1 MIDWLLNHL
10 TVGVA
15 FLVFATL
22 GFVGAPL
29 VLWTIAIAIA
39 LFALGAPLW
48 LWTLFGITAAVF
60 NVTSIRRVISRG
72 VMHALRALR
81 FLPEISE
88 TEKQAI
94 AAGDVWI
101 ERELFSGRPDFDR
114 ILAEPYAGL
123 SAEEQAFLDGPVQKV
138 CDLTDDWQVHQQ
150 RDLPP
155 QVWQFLKKERFFG
168 MIIPKEYDGLGFS
181 PSANSAVVAK
191 LSSASVTLAVTVMVP
206 NSLGPA
212 ELLIHYG
219 TETQKSHY
227 LPRLARGQE
236 IPAFALTEPG
246 AGSDAGSITASGE
259 LIGGENGGLRIRL
272 NWKKRYITLAAIST
286 VLGVAFRLRDPKNL
300 LGRGPDLGITLALV
314 PTDTKGVVL
323 GRRHDPL
330 GVPFYNAPTEG
341 HDVVVP
347 LEDAVIG
354 GLGGV
359 GRGWTM
365 LMESLAA
372 GRGISLPALATAGV
386 KKAARV
392 TGAHALV
399 RQQFGLSIGK
409 FEGIEEPLARIG
421 GWAYT
426 LEAMRRFLNGALDGG
441 SKPAVVNAMAKYHFT
456 ELQRKAINDAM
467 DILGGNGISLG
478 PRNLIGADYIGT
490 PIAIT
495 VEGANILTR
504 TLMIF
509 GQGAIRSHPY
519 ALREIETMERWDVKE
534 FDTAFWGHIGH
545 VIRNA
550 SRALLLSLTRGRLAA
565 SPVAGPTANFYRR
578 LAWSSASFAFLADLA
593 MGTMGGNLKR
603 NERITGRFAD
613 IFSWMVLGTAV
624 LRRWEAE
631 GRLKDDLLF
640 VEWSMEY
647 AFGEI
652 QRGFDG
658 LFENLRM
665 PGTTWI
671 VRGPVAWWSRLNSI
685 GSGPSDSV
693 GSRVATALQRPGEQ
707 RDRLT
712 SGLYIPLERARGIA
726 RLDHAF
732 NLVYA
737 ADGFVRRIRDAI
749 RAGRLPKASPL
760 MLLDEATEK
769 GIISPS
775 EGTLVSKA
783 AEAREDAIQ
792 VDSFTLEE
800 YLRQTPAAHP
810 GIPAINS
817 EIPAA

>member
-1 MIDWLLNHL
+1 VIDWLLNHL
-10 TVGVA
+10 IVGVA
-15 FLVFATL
+15 FFVFAAL
-22 GFVGAPL
+22 GFIGAPL
-29 VLWTIAIAIA
+29 IVWTIATAIA

-60 NVTSIRRVISRG
+60 NIAPIRRVVSLG
-72 VMHALRALR
+72 VMHVLRALR

-101 ERELFSGRPDFDR
+101 ERELFSGRPDFER
-114 ILAEPYAGL
+114 ILAEPYAAL
-123 SAEEQAFLDGPVQKV
+123 SAEEQAFLDGPVQRV
-138 CDLTDDWQVHQQ
+138 CDLTDDWQVRQQ
-150 RDLPP
+150 RDLPLD
-155 QVWQFLKKERFFG
+155 VWQYLKRERFFG
-168 MIIPKEYDGLGFS
+168 MIIPKEYHGLGLS

-219 TETQKSHY
+219 TEKQKNHY

-259 LIGGENGGLRIRL
+259 VIGGEDGRLRIRL
-272 NWKKRYITLAAIST
+272 HWKKRYITLAAIST
-286 VLGVAFRLRDPKNL
+286 VLGVAFRLRDPENL
-300 LGRGPDLGITLALV
+300 LGRGTDLGITLALI

-330 GVPFYNAPTEG
+330 GVPFYNSPTEG

-372 GRGISLPALATAGV
+372 GRGVSLPALATAGV

-392 TGAHALV
+392 TGAHAFV

-409 FEGIEEPLARIG
+409 FEGIHEALARIG

-441 SKPAVVNAMAKYHFT
+441 SKPGVVNAMAKYHFT
-456 ELQRKAINDAM
+456 ELQRKAVNDAM

-478 PRNLIGADYIGT
+478 PRNLIGGDYIGT

-519 ALREIETMERWDVKE
+519 ALREIEAIERWDVKE

-545 VIRNA
+545 VVRNA
-550 SRALLLSLTRGRLAA
+550 SRALLLSLSHGRLAA
-565 SPVAGPTANFYRR
+565 SPVAGPTARFYRR
-578 LAWSSASFAFLADLA
+578 LAWSSASFAFLADVA
-593 MGTMGGNLKR
+593 MGTMGGDLKR

-631 GRLKDDLLF
+631 GRLKEDLPF

-647 AFGEI
+647 ALGEL

-658 LFENLRM
+658 LFENLTL
-665 PGTTWI
+665 PGITWI
-671 VRGPVAWWSRLNSI
+671 VRGPVAIWSRLNSI
-685 GSGPSDSV
+685 GNGPPDSI
-693 GSRVATALQRPGEQ
+693 GSLVATALQRPGEQ

-712 SGLYIPLERARGIA
+712 SGLYISLGQTRGIA
-726 RLDHAF
+726 RLDRAF
-732 NLVYA
+732 DLVYA
-737 ADGFVRRIRDAI
+737 ADGIVRKIRDAI
-749 RAGRLPKASPL
+749 RGGRLPKASPL
-760 MLLDEATEK
+760 MLLNEATNK
-769 GIISPS
+769 GIVSS
-775 EGTLVSKA
+775 GDAALVRMA

-792 VDSFTLEE
+792 VDSFTLDE
-800 YLRQTPAAHP
+800 YMQRAPATDI
-810 GIPAINS
+810 GVPAIDS

>member
-1 MIDWLLNHL
+1 MIHWALALLL
-10 TVGVA
+10 
-15 FLVFATL
+15 FATL
-22 GFVGAPL
+22 AFLGAPL
-29 VLWTIAIAIA
+29 ALWTIAFAIA
-39 LFALGAPLW
+39 LFVLQAPAW
-48 LWTLFGITAAVF
+48 LWTIFGITAAVF
-60 NVTSIRRVISRG
+60 NIRPIRRVVSLA
-72 VMHALRALR
+72 VMLALRRLR

-101 ERELFSGRPDFDR
+101 ERELFSGRPDFHR

-123 SAEEQAFLDGPVQKV
+123 SAEEQAFLDGPVQRV
-138 CDLTDDWQVHQQ
+138 CDLTDDWQVRQD

-155 QVWQFLKKERFFG
+155 NVWQYLKEQRFLG
-168 MIIPKEYDGLGFS
+168 MIIPKEYGGLGFS

-219 TETQKSHY
+219 TEKQKNYY

-246 AGSDAGSITASGE
+246 AGSDAASISATGAV
-259 LIGGENGGLRIRL
+259 IAGENGRLGIRL
-272 NWKKRYITLAAIST
+272 NWNKRYITLGAIST

-300 LGRGPDLGITLALV
+300 LGHGTDLGITLALV
-314 PTDTKGVVL
+314 PTGTRGVIL
-323 GRRHDPL
+323 GRRHDPM
-330 GVPFYNAPTEG
+330 GVPFYNSPTEG

-354 GLGGV
+354 GLDGV
-359 GRGWTM
+359 GRGWKM

-392 TGAHALV
+392 AGAHALI

-426 LEAMRRFLNGALDGG
+426 LEAMRRFLNGALDSG

-456 ELQRKAINDAM
+456 ELQRKAVTDAM

-519 ALREIETMERWDVKE
+519 ALREIEAIERWDVRE
-534 FDTAFWGHIGH
+534 FDAAFWGHIGH
-545 VIRNA
+545 VVRNA
-550 SRALLLSLTRGRLAA
+550 SRALLLSLSRGRLAA
-565 SPVAGPTANFYRR
+565 SPVAGPTARFYRR
-578 LAWSSASFAFLADLA
+578 LAWSSASFALLADVA
-593 MGTMGGNLKR
+593 MATMGGNLKR
-603 NERITGRFAD
+603 SEKITGRFAD

-624 LRRWEAE
+624 LRRWKAE
-631 GRLKDDLLF
+631 GRLKEDIPF

-647 AFGEI
+647 ALSEI

-658 LFENLRM
+658 LFANLTL
-665 PGTTWI
+665 PGATWL
-671 VRGPVAWWSRLNSI
+671 VRGPIALWSHFNSI
-685 GSGPSDSV
+685 GTGPSDSA
-693 GSRVATALQRPGEQ
+693 GSLVATALQRPGEQ

-712 SGLYIPLERARGIA
+712 SGLYIPLERMRGIS
-726 RLDHAF
+726 RLDRAF
-732 NLVYA
+732 DLVYA
-737 ADGFVRRIRDAI
+737 ADGALKRIREAI
-749 RAGRLPKASPL
+749 RTGRLPKASPL
-760 MLLDEATEK
+760 SLLDQATNK
-769 GIISPS
+769 GIIPL
-775 EGTLVSKA
+775 GDAKLVTMGA
-783 AEAREDAIQ
+783 DAREDAIQ

-800 YLRQTPAAHP
+800 YLKSAPAR
-810 GIPAINS
+810 
-817 EIPAA
+817 EAAVAAM